1 MRTKYIASSSL
12 IVMGIGFLLTLFM
25 PQNIAVRLLQG
36 GFEAGLVGGFAD
48 WFAVTA
54 LFRHPMGIP
63 IPHTSLLLSNRD
75 KIINSLISAMET
87 ELLNKESIK
96 RKLSQS
102 KIFKALASGIF
113 KLIRKRELRKTMI
126 SSVKSIVETMPLDKV
141 AISLQRILA
150 GYVRNKELEPIVA
163 QTAVSI
169 VESQYDE
176 KVLDYAL
183 DYGKKW
189 ASKPESEVMLGNL
202 VHSKLQEIQLGG
214 MKGFAVQAFLGFM
227 SEEKLGSLLT
237 GMMIS
242 SIDDIAKPD
251 SENRERI
258 LQEIRMQLTTAALN
272 PNVTLQI
279 KSWLD
284 TKLTNPSTQVF
295 ILNQLE
301 ELRGQLLHKLNSEY
315 DNGGRLILTAFRW
328 ITSSLSK
335 QEQLVQKW
343 EQGILSLIGNIVE
356 TNYYRL
362 GLLVKDNLDQMDDQ
376 TLVQMLEDKVGND
389 LQWIRVNGAICGFII
404 GILLT
409 VLHMVV

>member
-1 MRTKYIASSSL
+1 
-12 IVMGIGFLLTLFM
+12 M

-63 IPHTSLLLSNRD
+63 IPHTSLLISNRD
-75 KIINSLISAMET
+75 KIVNSLISAMET

-96 RKLSQS
+96 RKLSQT
-102 KIFKALASGIF
+102 KIFKALATGVF
-113 KLIRKRELRKTMI
+113 KLIRKREIRKTMI
-126 SSVKSIVETMPLDKV
+126 TSVKSVVVTLPLDKV
-141 AISLQRILA
+141 ATSLQSMLA
-150 GYVRNKELEPIVA
+150 GYVRNKELEPMIA

-169 VESQYDE
+169 VESRTDE
-176 KVLDYAL
+176 KVFDYAL
-183 DYGKKW
+183 GYGKRW
-189 ASKPESEVMLGNL
+189 AAKPETEVLLGNL

-237 GMMIS
+237 NLLIS
-242 SIDDIAKPD
+242 SMDDLEKPD
-251 SENRERI
+251 SEYRGRI

-272 PNVTLQI
+272 PNVTIQL

-284 TKLTNPSTQVF
+284 TKLTSSSTQVF
-295 ILNQLE
+295 IMNQLE
-301 ELRGQLLHKLNSEY
+301 ELRVQFLRTLDNEY
-315 DNGGRLILTAFRW
+315 DNGGRLILKGFRW
-328 ITSSLSK
+328 ITTTLGK

-343 EQGILSLIGNIVE
+343 EQGILSLIVNIVE

-376 TLVQMLEDKVGND
+376 TLVQMLEEKVGND
-389 LQWIRVNGAICGFII
+389 LQWIRVNGALCGFII
-404 GILLT
+404 GLLLT
-409 VLHMVV
+409 VLHMLV

>member
-12 IVMGIGFLLTLFM
+12 IVMGIGFIITLFM

-63 IPHTSLLLSNRD
+63 IPHTSLLISNRD
-75 KIINSLISAMET
+75 KIVNSLISAMET

-96 RKLSQS
+96 RKLSQT
-102 KIFKALASGIF
+102 KIFKALARGVF
-113 KLIRKRELRKTMI
+113 KLIRKREIRKTMI
-126 SSVKSIVETMPLDKV
+126 TSVKSVVVTLPLDKV
-141 AISLQRILA
+141 ATSLQSMLA
-150 GYVRNKELEPIVA
+150 GYVRNKELEPMIA

-169 VESQYDE
+169 VESRTDE

-183 DYGKKW
+183 GYGKRW
-189 ASKPESEVMLGNL
+189 ASKPETEVLLGNL
-202 VHSKLQEIQLGG
+202 VHSKLQEVQLGG

-237 GMMIS
+237 NMLIS
-242 SIDDIAKPD
+242 SMDDLEKPD
-251 SENRERI
+251 SEYRGRI

-272 PNVTLQI
+272 PNVTIQL

-284 TKLTNPSTQVF
+284 TKLTSSSTQVF
-295 ILNQLE
+295 IMNQLE
-301 ELRGQLLHKLNSEY
+301 ELRVQLLRTLDNEY
-315 DNGGRLILTAFRW
+315 DNGGRLILKGFRW
-328 ITSSLSK
+328 VTTTLGK

-343 EQGILSLIGNIVE
+343 EQGILSLIVNIVE

-362 GLLVKDNLDQMDDQ
+362 GLLVKDNLDQMDDK
-376 TLVQMLEDKVGND
+376 TLVQMLEEKVGND
-389 LQWIRVNGAICGFII
+389 LQWIRVNGALCGFII
-404 GILLT
+404 GLLLT
-409 VLHMVV
+409 VLHMLV

>member
-12 IVMGIGFLLTLFM
+12 IVMGIGFVITLFM

-63 IPHTSLLLSNRD
+63 IPHTSLLLNNRD

-96 RKLSQS
+96 RKLSQT
-102 KIFKALASGIF
+102 KIFKALANGIF
-113 KLIRKRELRKTMI
+113 KLIRKRELRKMMI
-126 SSVKSIVETMPLDKV
+126 TSVKSVVETLPLDNV
-141 AISLQRILA
+141 STSLQSILV

-169 VESQYDE
+169 VESKYDE

-183 DYGKKW
+183 AYGKQW
-189 ASKPESEVMLGNL
+189 AMKPDSEVLLGNL
-202 VHSKLQEIQLGG
+202 VHGKLQEIQLGG

-242 SIDDIAKPD
+242 SIDDLAKPD
-251 SENRERI
+251 SEYRERI
-258 LQEIRMQLTTAALN
+258 LHEIRMRLTTAALN
-272 PNVTLQI
+272 PSVTLQL

-301 ELRGQLLHKLNSEY
+301 ELRVQLLNKLNSEY
-315 DNGGRLILTAFRW
+315 DNGGRLIVSGFRW
-328 ITSSLSK
+328 MNTTLNK
-335 QEQLVQKW
+335 HETLVQKW
-343 EQGILSLIGNIVE
+343 EQGILTLIVNIVE
-356 TNYYRL
+356 NNYYRL

-376 TLVQMLEDKVGND
+376 TLVSMLEDKVGND
-389 LQWIRVNGAICGFII
+389 LQWIRVNGALCGFII
-404 GILLT
+404 GIILT
-409 VLHMVV
+409 VLHMLV

>member
-63 IPHTSLLLSNRD
+63 IPHTSLLLNNRD

-96 RKLSQS
+96 RKLSQT
-102 KIFKALASGIF
+102 KIFKALANGIF
-113 KLIRKRELRKTMI
+113 KLIRKRELRKMMI
-126 SSVKSIVETMPLDKV
+126 TSVKSVVETIPLDKV
-141 AISLQRILA
+141 SASLQTILV

-169 VESQYDE
+169 VESKYDE

-183 DYGKKW
+183 AYGKQW
-189 ASKPESEVMLGNL
+189 ATKPDSEVLLGNL

-242 SIDDIAKPD
+242 SFDDLARPD
-251 SENRERI
+251 SEYRERI
-258 LQEIRMQLTTAALN
+258 LHEIRMQLTTAALN
-272 PNVTLQI
+272 PSVTLQLQ
-279 KSWLD
+279 SWLD
-284 TKLTNPSTQVF
+284 TKLTNPSTQAF

-301 ELRGQLLHKLNSEY
+301 ELRGQLVNKLNSEY
-315 DNGGRLILTAFRW
+315 DNGGRLILTGFRW
-328 ITSSLSK
+328 MTSTLNKHES
-335 QEQLVQKW
+335 LVQKW
-343 EQGILSLIGNIVE
+343 EQSILSLIVNIVE
-356 TNYYRL
+356 NNYYRL

-376 TLVQMLEDKVGND
+376 TLVRMLEDKVGND
-389 LQWIRVNGAICGFII
+389 LQWIRVNGALCGFII

-409 VLHMVV
+409 VLHMLV

>member
-1 MRTKYIASSSL
+1 
-12 IVMGIGFLLTLFM
+12 M

-63 IPHTSLLLSNRD
+63 IPHTSLLLNNRD

-96 RKLSQS
+96 RKLSQV
-102 KIFKALASGIF
+102 KIFKALANGIF
-113 KLIRKRELRKTMI
+113 KLIRKRELRKTLI
-126 SSVKSIVETMPLDKV
+126 TSVKSVVETIPLDKV
-141 AISLQRILA
+141 ATSLQTILV

-163 QTAVSI
+163 QTAVTI

-183 DYGKKW
+183 VYGKKW

-251 SENRERI
+251 SEYRERI

-272 PNVTLQI
+272 PAVTLQL

-284 TKLTNPSTQVF
+284 TKLTNASTQVF

-301 ELRGQLLHKLNSEY
+301 ELRDQLLQKLNSEY
-315 DNGGRLILTAFRW
+315 DNGGRFILTAFRW
-328 ITSSLSK
+328 VTTTLGK

-343 EQGILSLIGNIVE
+343 EQGILSLIVNIVE

-362 GLLVKDNLDQMDDQ
+362 GLLVKDNLDQMDNQ
-376 TLVQMLEDKVGND
+376 TLVSMLEDKVGND
-389 LQWIRVNGAICGFII
+389 LQWIRVNGALCGFII
-404 GILLT
+404 GVFLT

>member
-63 IPHTSLLLSNRD
+63 IPHTSLLLNNRD

-96 RKLSQS
+96 RKLSQT
-102 KIFKALASGIF
+102 KIFKALANGIF

-126 SSVKSIVETMPLDKV
+126 TSVKSVVETIPLDKV
-141 AISLQRILA
+141 SASLQTILV

-169 VESQYDE
+169 VESKYDE

-183 DYGKKW
+183 AYGKQW
-189 ASKPESEVMLGNL
+189 ATKPDSEALLGNL

-242 SIDDIAKPD
+242 SFDDLAKPD
-251 SENRERI
+251 SEYRERI
-258 LQEIRMQLTTAALN
+258 LHEIRMQLTTAALN
-272 PNVTLQI
+272 PSITLQL

-301 ELRGQLLHKLNSEY
+301 ELRGQLLNRLSSEY
-315 DNGGRLILTAFRW
+315 DNGGRLILTGFRW
-328 ITSSLSK
+328 MTSTLNKHES
-335 QEQLVQKW
+335 LVQKW
-343 EQGILSLIGNIVE
+343 EQGILSLIVNIVE
-356 TNYYRL
+356 NNYYRL

-376 TLVQMLEDKVGND
+376 TLVRMLEDKVGND
-389 LQWIRVNGAICGFII
+389 LQWIRVNGALCGFII

-409 VLHMVV
+409 VLHMLV

>member
-12 IVMGIGFLLTLFM
+12 IVMGIGFVITLFM
-25 PQNIAVRLLQG
+25 PQNIAIRLLQG

-63 IPHTSLLLSNRD
+63 IPHTSLLLNNRD

-96 RKLSQS
+96 RKLSQT
-102 KIFKALASGIF
+102 KIFKALANGIF
-113 KLIRKRELRKTMI
+113 KLIRKRELRKMMI
-126 SSVKSIVETMPLDKV
+126 TSVKSVVETLPLDKV
-141 AISLQRILA
+141 STSLQSILV
-150 GYVRNKELEPIVA
+150 GYIRNKELEPIVA

-169 VESQYDE
+169 VESKYDE

-183 DYGKKW
+183 AYGKQW
-189 ASKPESEVMLGNL
+189 AMKPDSEVLLGNL
-202 VHSKLQEIQLGG
+202 VHGKLQEIQLGG

-237 GMMIS
+237 GMIVS
-242 SIDDIAKPD
+242 SIDDLAKPD
-251 SENRERI
+251 SEYRERI
-258 LQEIRMQLTTAALN
+258 LHEIRMRLTTAALN
-272 PNVTLQI
+272 PSVTLQL

-301 ELRGQLLHKLNSEY
+301 ELRVQLLNKLNSEY
-315 DNGGRLILTAFRW
+315 DNGGRLILSGFRW
-328 ITSSLSK
+328 MTTTLNK
-335 QEQLVQKW
+335 HETLVQKW
-343 EQGILSLIGNIVE
+343 EQSILTLIVNIVE
-356 TNYYRL
+356 NNYYRL

-376 TLVQMLEDKVGND
+376 TLVRMLEDKVGND
-389 LQWIRVNGAICGFII
+389 LQWIRVNGALCGFII
-404 GILLT
+404 GIILT
-409 VLHMVV
+409 VLHMLV

>member
-12 IVMGIGFLLTLFM
+12 IVMGIGFIITLFM

-63 IPHTSLLLSNRD
+63 IPHTSLLTSNRD
-75 KIINSLISAMET
+75 KIVNSLISAMET

-96 RKLSQS
+96 RKLSQT
-102 KIFKALASGIF
+102 KIFKALATGVF
-113 KLIRKRELRKTMI
+113 KLIRKREIRKTMI
-126 SSVKSIVETMPLDKV
+126 TSVKSVVETVPLEKV
-141 AISLQRILA
+141 ASSIQSMLA
-150 GYVRNKELEPIVA
+150 GYVRNKELEPIIA

-169 VESQYDE
+169 VESRTDE
-176 KVLDYAL
+176 KVFDYAL
-183 DYGKKW
+183 GYGKQW
-189 ASKPESEVMLGNL
+189 ASKPETEVLLGNL

-237 GMMIS
+237 NMLIS
-242 SIDDIAKPD
+242 SMDDLKKSD
-251 SENRERI
+251 SEYRGRI
-258 LQEIRMQLTTAALN
+258 LQEIRMQLTSAALN
-272 PNVTLQI
+272 PNVTIQL

-284 TKLTNPSTQVF
+284 TKLTSSGTQVF

-301 ELRGQLLHKLNSEY
+301 ELRAQFLRTLDHEY
-315 DNGGRLILTAFRW
+315 NNGGRLILTGFRW
-328 ITSSLSK
+328 VTTTLGK
-335 QEQLVQKW
+335 QEQLVQRW
-343 EQGILSLIGNIVE
+343 EQGILSLIVNVVE

-376 TLVQMLEDKVGND
+376 TLVQMLEEKVGND
-389 LQWIRVNGAICGFII
+389 LQWIRVNGALCGFII
-404 GILLT
+404 GLLLT
-409 VLHMVV
+409 VLHMLV

>member
-12 IVMGIGFLLTLFM
+12 IVMGIGFVITLFM

-63 IPHTSLLLSNRD
+63 IPHTSLLLNNRD

-96 RKLSQS
+96 RKLSQT
-102 KIFKALASGIF
+102 KIFKALANGIF
-113 KLIRKRELRKTMI
+113 KLIRKRELRKMMI
-126 SSVKSIVETMPLDKV
+126 TSVKSVVETLPLDKV
-141 AISLQRILA
+141 STSLQSILV
-150 GYVRNKELEPIVA
+150 GYVRNKELDPIVA

-169 VESQYDE
+169 VESKYDE

-183 DYGKKW
+183 AYGKQW
-189 ASKPESEVMLGNL
+189 AMKPDSEVLLGNL
-202 VHSKLQEIQLGG
+202 VHGKLQEIQLGG

-242 SIDDIAKPD
+242 SIDDLAKPD
-251 SENRERI
+251 SEYRERI
-258 LQEIRMQLTTAALN
+258 LHEIRMRLTTAALN
-272 PNVTLQI
+272 PSVTLQL

-295 ILNQLE
+295 LLNQLE
-301 ELRGQLLHKLNSEY
+301 ELRVQLLNKLNSEY
-315 DNGGRLILTAFRW
+315 DNGGRLIVSGFRW
-328 ITSSLSK
+328 MTTTLNK
-335 QEQLVQKW
+335 HEPLVQKW
-343 EQGILSLIGNIVE
+343 EQSILTLIVNIVE
-356 TNYYRL
+356 NNYYRL

-376 TLVQMLEDKVGND
+376 TLVRMLEDKVGND
-389 LQWIRVNGAICGFII
+389 LQWIRVNGALCGFII
-404 GILLT
+404 GIILT
-409 VLHMVV
+409 VLHMLV

>member
-1 MRTKYIASSSL
+1 
-12 IVMGIGFLLTLFM
+12 M

-102 KIFKALASGIF
+102 KIFKALASGVF
-113 KLIRKRELRKTMI
+113 KLIRKRELRKTLI
-126 SSVKSIVETMPLDKV
+126 TSVKSVVETMPLDKV
-141 AISLQRILA
+141 ATLLQTMLA
-150 GYVRNKELEPIVA
+150 GYVRNKELEPIIA

-169 VESQYDE
+169 VESRTDE

-183 DYGKKW
+183 GYGKRW
-189 ASKPESEVMLGNL
+189 ASKPETEVLLGNL

-237 GMMIS
+237 GMLIS
-242 SIDDIAKPD
+242 SMDDLKKPE
-251 SENRERI
+251 SEYRDRI

-272 PNVTLQI
+272 PNVTLQL

-284 TKLTNPSTQVF
+284 TKLTNSSTQVF

-301 ELRGQLLHKLNSEY
+301 ELRAQFIHKLDSEY
-315 DNGGRLILTAFRW
+315 DNGGRIIVTTFRW
-328 ITSSLSK
+328 ITTTLGK

-343 EQGILSLIGNIVE
+343 EQGILTLIVNLVE

-362 GLLVKDNLDQMDDQ
+362 GLLVKDNLDQMDDE
-376 TLVQMLEDKVGND
+376 TLVQMLEEKVGND
-389 LQWIRVNGAICGFII
+389 LQWIRVNGAVCGFII
-404 GILLT
+404 GLFLT
-409 VLHMVV
+409 VLHMLV